1 VYDIPVLY
9 SASMKRLAALIASCL
24 LLLTGSQT
32 LAQNLQ
38 KITITY
44 ASNDAN
50 QSAPLVAQ
58 QKGYFAAEGLEAE
71 LEYAGGGTA
80 TPALMSGTIQA
91 SGSAAASLTAILKGG
106 GLRIVGITADSPTY
120 SIWVTN
126 DIKRAADLKGKTIG
140 VASRGDTL
148 EVASRLYLQS
158 VGISPDAVG
167 YQPLGQPSGIGAGLE
182 TGALSAAVI
191 ATTDSTM
198 MLNKGQLK
206 KAHVLADLTKLKM
219 PYAGIAMSEKTLYG
233 DPVLAKKMLRAIIKG
248 FRYMK
253 TFKPET
259 IAILAQNRKTDDV
272 HAVEDGYNVA
282 IKAMTRDY
290 TVSDAVILPDLE
302 VRAGLL
308 DIPKDKIP
316 PVNKIYDFTLA
327 HQINAELDAARWKPT
342 R

>member
-1 VYDIPVLY
+1 
-9 SASMKRLAALIASCL
+9 
-24 LLLTGSQT
+24 
-32 LAQNLQ
+32 
-38 KITITY
+38 
-44 ASNDAN
+44 
-50 QSAPLVAQ
+50 
-58 QKGYFAAEGLEAE
+58 
-71 LEYAGGGTA
+71 
-80 TPALMSGTIQA
+80 MSGTIQA

-126 DIKRAADLKGKTIG
+126 DIKRPADLKGKTIG

-191 ATTDSTM
+191 ATTDSTL

-219 PYAGIAMSEKTLYG
+219 PYAGIAVSEKTLYG
-233 DPVLAKKMLRAIIKG
+233 DPVLARKMLRAIIKG

-272 HAVEDGYNVA
+272 RAVEEGYNVA

>member
-1 VYDIPVLY
+1 MA
-9 SASMKRLAALIASCL
+9 SAKRWIAAIAACL
-24 LLLTGSQT
+24 LLLPSRATV
-32 LAQNLQ
+32 AQNLQ

-58 QKGYFAAEGLEAE
+58 QKGYFAAEGLDVE
-71 LEYAGGGTA
+71 LMYAGGGTA
-80 TPALMSGTIQA
+80 TPALMSGTIAA
-91 SGSAAASLTAILKGG
+91 SGSASASLTAILKGAA
-106 GLRIVGITADSPTY
+106 LRIVGITADSPTY

-126 DIKRAADLKGKTIG
+126 DIKSPADLKGKTIG
-140 VASRGDTL
+140 VATRGDTL

-191 ATTDSTM
+191 ATTDS
-198 MLNKGQLK
+198 MLMLKRGQLK
-206 KAHVLADLTKLKM
+206 KSHVLVDLKTIKM
-219 PYAGIAMSEKTLYG
+219 PYAGIAMANKLLYG
-233 DPVLAKKMLRAIIKG
+233 DPVLSKKILRAIIKG

-253 TFKPET
+253 AFKPET
-259 IAILAQNRKTDDV
+259 VAILAKSRNTDDEQS
-272 HAVEDGYNVA
+272 VEEGYDVA
-282 IKAMTRDY
+282 LKAMTRDY
-290 TVSDAVILPDLE
+290 TVGDSVIVPDLE

-308 DIPKDKIP
+308 GIPKDQIP

-327 HQINAELDAARWKPT
+327 HQINAELDASHWKPAK
-342 R
+342 

>member
-1 VYDIPVLY
+1 
-9 SASMKRLAALIASCL
+9 MKRFIAPIAACLVALASSA
-24 LLLTGSQT
+24 TV
-32 LAQNLQ
+32 AQNLQ

-44 ASNDAN
+44 ASSDAN

-71 LEYAGGGTA
+71 LQYAGGGTA
-80 TPALMSGTIQA
+80 TPALMSGSIQA
-91 SGSAAASLTAILKGG
+91 SGSAAASLTAILKGAQ
-106 GLRIVGITADSPTY
+106 LRIVGITADSPTY
-120 SIWVTN
+120 SIWVGS
-126 DIKRAADLKGKTIG
+126 DIKSAADLKGKTIG

-158 VGISPDAVG
+158 VGVSPDSVG

-191 ATTDSTM
+191 AATDSGL
-198 MLNKGQLK
+198 MLDKGQLK
-206 KAHVLADLTKLKM
+206 KAHVLVDLTRFKM
-219 PYAGIAMSEKTLYG
+219 PYAGLAMSEKTLYG
-233 DPVLAKKMLRAIIKG
+233 DPVLAKKILRAVIKG

-253 TFKPET
+253 AFKPQT
-259 IAILAQNRKTDDV
+259 LAILEQTHQTTDV
-272 HAVEDGYNVA
+272 RAVEKGYDLAV
-282 IKAMTRDY
+282 KAFTRDY
-290 TVSDAVILPDLE
+290 TVGDAEILPDLT

-316 PVNKIYDFTLA
+316 PVSKIYDFTLA
-327 HQINAELDAARWKPT
+327 HQINAELDASHWKPT

>member
-1 VYDIPVLY
+1 MNRLTLMKRFIAPIAACLLVLPG
-9 SASMKRLAALIASCL
+9 SASV
-24 LLLTGSQT
+24 
-32 LAQNLQ
+32 AQSLQ

-58 QKGYFAAEGLEAE
+58 QKGYFAAEGLDVE
-71 LEYAGGGTA
+71 LQYAAGGAA

-106 GLRIVGITADSPTY
+106 PLRIVGIIADSPTY
-120 SIWVTN
+120 SIWVTS
-126 DIKRAADLKGKTIG
+126 DIKRPADLKGKTIG

-158 VGISPDAVG
+158 VGVAPDSVG

-191 ATTDSTM
+191 AATDSEL
-198 MLNKGQLK
+198 MLDKGQLK
-206 KAHVLADLTKLKM
+206 KSHVLVDLTKFKM
-219 PYAGIAMSEKTLYG
+219 PYAGLAMAEKTLYG
-233 DPVLAKKMLRAIIKG
+233 DPVLAKKILRAVIKG

-253 TFKPET
+253 AFRPQT
-259 IAILAQNRKTDDV
+259 IAILEKTHQTADAA
-272 HAVEDGYNVA
+272 AVEKGYDLAVRA
-282 IKAMTRDY
+282 FTRDY
-290 TVSDAVILPDLE
+290 TVSDREILPDLI

-327 HQINAELDAARWKPT
+327 HQVNAELDASHWKPVP
-342 R
+342 